1 MRIGMCCMV
10 VVLGSIGCS
19 TDGAAE
25 PPISIAWIS
34 KGATNSIF
42 EPGRA
47 GAKDA
52 GEHLSLA
59 SGKTIDVLLAEPED
73 GNADDQAD
81 KIRQARLAGVAAIG
95 ISVLNASKA
104 SPLLD
109 EAENAGTLVLTFD
122 SDAPDSKRSA
132 YYGIDNRHAGAEAAH
147 VLAALMDSRGKVVVL
162 SNSDQ
167 APNNIARVD
176 GFNETLLASYP
187 ELEVVDTVYCGAP
200 EEAATNGC
208 TSLLEEAMAQH
219 PDVTGFY
226 HARGRALREA
236 DLATKAPT
244 WVQASLSGRVK
255 SVGFDA
261 VPEAL
266 ENMRGGLVHA
276 LIGQKYYAWGYD
288 IVSLAFYSAIGQ
300 SHPSGFID
308 SGFDVVCSNNVAA
321 MEEIWRDKDFTRQL
335 PACDLLGA
343 D

>member
-1 MRIGMCCMV
+1 
-10 VVLGSIGCS
+10 
-19 TDGAAE
+19 
-25 PPISIAWIS
+25 
-34 KGATNSIF
+34 
-42 EPGRA
+42 
-47 GAKDA
+47 
-52 GEHLSLA
+52 
-59 SGKTIDVLLAEPED
+59 
-73 GNADDQAD
+73 
-81 KIRQARLAGVAAIG
+81 
-95 ISVLNASKA
+95 VLNAGKA
-104 SPLLD
+104 NPLLD

-132 YYGIDNRHAGAEAAH
+132 YYGIDNRHAGAEAAR
-147 VLAALMDSRGKVVVL
+147 VLAALMDSRGKIVIL

-167 APNNIARVD
+167 APNNVPRVD

-200 EEAATNGC
+200 EEAATHGC

-236 DLATKAPT
+236 DLSTKAPI
-244 WVQASLSGRVK
+244 WAQASLSGRIK

-308 SGFDVVCSNNVAA
+308 SGFDVVCPNNVAA
-321 MEEIWRDKDFTRQL
+321 MDEIWRDKDFTRQL